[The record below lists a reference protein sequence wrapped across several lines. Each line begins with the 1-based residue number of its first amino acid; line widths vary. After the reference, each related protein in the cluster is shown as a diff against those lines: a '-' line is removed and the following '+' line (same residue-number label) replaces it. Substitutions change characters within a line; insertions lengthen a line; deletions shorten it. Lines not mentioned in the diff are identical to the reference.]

1 MKNLTISTR
10 IWLLAGLF
18 TTVVV
23 VVGGVGEWTTYS
35 LSKDLESIGKTELPL
50 TRDMTLVDMYH
61 DGLAAKIYKAL
72 EYASERDIE
81 RLAETKKEYV
91 EMVAEMTKTL
101 DQMDDYNNISEDILQ
116 KVRAATPDANEYMI
130 TTGRIIELATAGNR
144 QGALRL
150 MPEFEKAFSKLEESF
165 EVLGNQIEEH
175 AKASVSESIATAS
188 KRQML
193 NIAILCIAALSGLLI
208 SWFFV
213 RDIFKILSE
222 VTRSIAASSTQLIET
237 SEQVAAAST
246 ALSASTE
253 QQSQAIEET
262 VSSMEE
268 VGSMISQT
276 TQNAEITNKEVEL
289 TVNETREGK
298 QVVANMVNAI
308 SEVSSANNRLQTIVK
323 VIEDIKNKTKIIN
336 DIAFETRLLAFNASI
351 EAARAGAH
359 GRGFAVVAE
368 EVGKLADVSGK
379 AADEVR
385 ALLDGSVIQVSE
397 IVSETKTKVA
407 VGQSTSKTC
416 EDAFNRTEAAVG
428 RITQSIHRIAVATKE
443 QEVGVKQTNQAMIEM
458 EKVTQANSRNSD
470 QLSKDGANLRV
481 AANALA
487 NHASRMNALVFGRNK
502 KLMSQSKNTDES
514 KDVDSIT
521 TDHRVVTES
530 VNAKSDG
537 VSTSIKNVEDVERD
551 DSRWN
556 AA

>member
-1 MKNLTISTR
+1 MKNLTISMR
-10 IWLLAGLF
+10 IWLLAFLF
-18 TTVVV
+18 TMMVAI
-23 VVGGVGEWTTYS
+23 VGGVGEWTSYS
-35 LSKDLESIGKTELPL
+35 LSRDLDAIGNTELPL

-61 DGLAAKIYKAL
+61 DGLAAKVYKAL
-72 EYASERDIE
+72 EYASERNAE
-81 RLAETKKEYV
+81 KLAETKKEYA
-91 EMVAEMTKTL
+91 EMAAEMTKTL
-101 DQMDDYNNISEDILQ
+101 NTMADYNVEADIKLL
-116 KVRAATPDANEYMI
+116 VTNATPAANEYVAA
-130 TTGRIIELATAGNR
+130 TGSIIELATAGNR

-150 MPEFEKAFSKLEESF
+150 MPAFENAFSKLEANF
-165 EVLGNQIEEH
+165 EKLGEQIENH
-175 AKASVSESIATAS
+175 AKSRVSASMASASE
-188 KRQML
+188 RQIL
-193 NIAILCIAALSGLLI
+193 NILILGLGLMSGLFM
-208 SWFFV
+208 SWLFV
-213 RDIFKILSE
+213 RDIFAILSD
-222 VTRSIAASSTQLIET
+222 VTRSIASSSTQLIET
-237 SEQVAAAST
+237 SEQVAAASQ

-253 QQSQAIEET
+253 EQSQAIEET

-298 QVVANMVNAI
+298 QVVADMVHAI
-308 SEVSSANNRLQTIVK
+308 SEVASANNRLQTIVK

-385 ALLDGSVIQVSE
+385 TLLDGSVTQVSE

-407 VGQSTSKTC
+407 DGQSTSKMC
-416 EDAFNRTEAAVG
+416 ENAFSKTEASVG
-428 RITQSIHRIAVATKE
+428 RITQSIQRIAVATKE
-443 QEVGVKQTNQAMIEM
+443 QAIGVKQTNQAMIEM

-470 QLSKDGANLRV
+470 KLSKEGANLRLS
-481 AANALA
+481 ANALA
-487 NHASRMNALVFGRNK
+487 THASRMSALVFGQNKQKSSQMDRNGG
-502 KLMSQSKNTDES
+502 N
-514 KDVDSIT
+514 
-521 TDHRVVTES
+521 
-530 VNAKSDG
+530 NAKSTVMNQEASGDSKNPLETG
-537 VSTSIKNVEDVERD
+537 AEDSIKTVEDVDRN